1 MAPRPLE
8 TVEQFATRFR
18 QAARDG
24 QSEVRFGGHH
34 FTHAIVLEDGTWCVR
49 RLVLD
54 PVRAE
59 AFRREHGYFMPETAE
74 MLSEPGGDI
83 LLRGTVDEVLS
94 RLPEL
99 WDRR

>member
-8 TVEQFATRFR
+8 TVEQFTARFR
-18 QAARDG
+18 KAVQDG

-54 PVRAE
+54 PARAE
-59 AFRREHGYFMPETAE
+59 RYRREHGYFMPETAE
-74 MLSEPGGDI
+74 MLSEPGGEI
-83 LLRGTVDEVLS
+83 LARGSVDEVLA
-94 RLPEL
+94 RLPAI
-99 WDRR
+99 WHR